1 MTSYEIL
8 SLEAKGEEGNMSHS
22 FLYIHT
28 GPKLQVIL
36 DSLLLLH
43 LPCRAGTSCEVMGA
57 GRNSILSIFTQRESG
72 CIECFMSNK
81 EASNKRQ

>member
-22 FLYIHT
+22 FLDIRT

-36 DSLLLLH
+36 DSLLLL
-43 LPCRAGTSCEVMGA
+43 
-57 GRNSILSIFTQRESG
+57 
-72 CIECFMSNK
+72 
-81 EASNKRQ
+81 